1 MEEKHWLDVV
11 TAIGSIATP
20 IIVLVVSSVGW
31 KIKQNIERKI
41 ELENK
46 LRDDRIDIYNQ
57 ILEPFIIILMS
68 DAAWEMDKRNRGKN
82 KADVGSAKMLT
93 LEYRRLGFKLALMA
107 NDEVVKAYNDMMQ
120 YLYNMNENGQPENF
134 LKDMM
139 RLLGTFLI
147 EIRKSM
153 GNEATKLD
161 YWDRARLQSPLA
173 CKDLRKV
180 AVVTVRFFLLS
191 FYPCF
196 EAGFF
201 RQQV

>member
-1 MEEKHWLDVV
+1 GVMPMADKTELGVMMEEKHWLDVV
-11 TAIGSIATP
+11 AAIGSIATP
-20 IIVLVVSSVGW
+20 IIVLVVSSIGW

-46 LRDDRIDIYNQ
+46 LRDDRIEIYNE
-57 ILEPFIIILMS
+57 ILEPFIILLMS
-68 DAAWEMDKRNRGKN
+68 DAAWEMDKRNKGKN
-82 KADVGSAKMLT
+82 KSDVGTAKMLT

-120 YLYNMNENGQPENF
+120 YLYNMSENGQPENF

-139 RLLGTFLI
+139 KLLGTFLV

-161 YWDRARLQSPLA
+161 YWDMCEWWMS
-173 CKDLRKV
+173 DTRKV
-180 AVVTVRFFLLS
+180 KNGTYKPEKLA
-191 FYPCF
+191 
-196 EAGFF
+196 
-201 RQQV
+201 

>member
-82 KADVGSAKMLT
+82 KADVGSA
-93 LEYRRLGFKLALMA
+93 R
-107 NDEVVKAYNDMMQ
+107 
-120 YLYNMNENGQPENF
+120 
-134 LKDMM
+134 
-139 RLLGTFLI
+139 
-147 EIRKSM
+147 
-153 GNEATKLD
+153 
-161 YWDRARLQSPLA
+161 
-173 CKDLRKV
+173 C
-180 AVVTVRFFLLS
+180 
-191 FYPCF
+191 
-196 EAGFF
+196 
-201 RQQV
+201 